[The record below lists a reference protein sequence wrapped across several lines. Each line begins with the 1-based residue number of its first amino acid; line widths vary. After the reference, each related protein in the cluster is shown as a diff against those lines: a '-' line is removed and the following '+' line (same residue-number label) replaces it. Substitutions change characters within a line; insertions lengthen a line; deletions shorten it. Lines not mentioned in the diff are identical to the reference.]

1 MRIFKAVVKNK
12 QVFIAN
18 DNILVPD
25 CVLFGNGADSN
36 GFIISDDD
44 RWYYIPLQ
52 ADNWSELLEDVINA
66 LNQISTSVS
75 SSLTTSPSSPI
86 STTIQADLKPIIQKL
101 ETLKQNLV

>member
-1 MRIFKAVVKNK
+1 MKIFKAIVKNK
-12 QVFIAN
+12 EVFIAD

-52 ADNWSELLEDVINA
+52 AANWVELLKDIIDG
-66 LNQISTSVS
+66 LNQISASVS
-75 SSLTTSPSSPI
+75 SSLTTSQYSPI
-86 STTIQADLKPIIQKL
+86 STTIQADLQPIIQKL